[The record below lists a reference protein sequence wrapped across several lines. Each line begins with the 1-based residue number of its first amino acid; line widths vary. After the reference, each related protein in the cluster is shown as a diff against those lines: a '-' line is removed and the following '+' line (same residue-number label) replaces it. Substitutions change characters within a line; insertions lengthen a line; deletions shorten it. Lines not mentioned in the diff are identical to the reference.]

1 MKKAKITK
9 KMKPD
14 AAPGESRGQWGGWLV
29 IVTAATGLGICL
41 YLYSLHVSLLM
52 GEIKGG
58 ILCGTDNGLGCHAV
72 ASSPYS
78 IFLGLPLATWG
89 AIFYSTIIILACGGL
104 IFRRDSG
111 PVFYRWALFLAVLA
125 LAVDLYLVHIM
136 ISKIGAICQLC
147 IATYL
152 INIVIIIL
160 LLITVRKEPKPRT
173 RLNAIFPW
181 TKEIQGTELYYRNV
195 IKGLLIVGIILAAGA
210 GVAGSQF
217 LANSLTENDRERLAK
232 IKKKPDTPK
241 TQVDRR

>member
-1 MKKAKITK
+1 M
-9 KMKPD
+9 
-14 AAPGESRGQWGGWLV
+14 
-29 IVTAATGLGICL
+29 
-41 YLYSLHVSLLM
+41 
-52 GEIKGG
+52 
-58 ILCGTDNGLGCHAV
+58 
-72 ASSPYS
+72 
-78 IFLGLPLATWG
+78 
-89 AIFYSTIIILACGGL
+89 
-104 IFRRDSG
+104 
-111 PVFYRWALFLAVLA
+111 FYRWALFLAVLA